1 MKNLVVVDTS
11 LAIKWVL
18 NEPDSDKALALLN
31 QWNANGV
38 VMIAPS
44 LLSFEAANAFYKNF
58 RKGKITLIQA
68 QRAIEAVLAI
78 GIVLEFPE
86 KPTLH
91 LKALELTERYKL
103 PAAYDAHYLA
113 LAERENCELWT
124 ANMRFW
130 NAIKHQVS
138 CVHMVGDYEM
148 TN

>member
-68 QRAIEAVLAI
+68 QRAIEAALAI
-78 GIVLEFPE
+78 GIVLEFSE
-86 KPTLH
+86 KPSLH

-124 ANMRFW
+124 ADMRFW

-138 CVHMVGDYEM
+138 WVHMVGDYKM

>member
-1 MKNLVVVDTS
+1 MKNLVVVDAS

-31 QWNANGV
+31 QWNVNGV

-44 LLSFEAANAFYKNF
+44 LLSFEASNAFYKNF
-58 RKGKITLIQA
+58 LRGKITLIQA
-68 QRAIEAVLAI
+68 QQAIEAVLAI
-78 GIVLEFPE
+78 GIELEFSE

-91 LKALELTERYKL
+91 LEALELSERYKL
-103 PAAYDAHYLA
+103 PATYDAHYLA

-124 ANMRFW
+124 ADMRFW

-138 CVHMVGDYEM
+138 RVHMVGDYEM
-148 TN
+148 TD